1 MRPSIAFFVVLSLLA
16 PIAFGDGSGVAPV
29 SKSNA
34 PVEEDKTSEKES
46 TCGDPV
52 GMITGNAYETAEDL
66 RVECPDVD
74 LVMFRAYSSGS
85 AHEGPLGY
93 GWTHSYEWRAERAGD
108 KVVVRVKENKI
119 GASPPLALRMGM

>member
-1 MRPSIAFFVVLSLLA
+1 MRSFPAQLLALSLLA
-16 PIAFGDGSGVAPV
+16 PAAFCDGGGVAPASV
-29 SKSNA
+29 SNA
-34 PVEEDKTSEKES
+34 PVAPRPVPEKES

>member
-1 MRPSIAFFVVLSLLA
+1 MRSFPALLLALSLLT

-34 PVEEDKTSEKES
+34 PVEEDKTTEREP

-66 RVECPDVD
+66 RVECPEVD

-85 AHEGPLGY
+85 AHEGRWGTAGRTPTSGAR
-93 GWTHSYEWRAERAGD
+93 SVRATRWSSAS
-108 KVVVRVKENKI
+108 KKI
-119 GASPPLALRMGM
+119 R